1 MCGTCEL
8 HNAMRKQ
15 SGDMEDREEEMEIEE
30 KEMEKEDERG

>member
-8 HNAMRKQ
+8 HNAMRRRA
-15 SGDMEDREEEMEIEE
+15 GDMEGREGETEMEE